1 MLRWK
6 LILERWHLTH
16 DDISICRLVIAV
28 ATQTRSQV
36 CPACLDAI
44 ADERLQWVNLDL
56 KKLVSRLDLMS
67 LPEPITDAR
76 NAHLT
81 FFGESRSTIDDL
93 G

>member
-28 ATQTRSQV
+28 ASQMRSQV

-44 ADERLQWVNLDL
+44 ADERLQWLSLDL

-81 FFGESRSTIDDL
+81 FFGESRSTTDDL